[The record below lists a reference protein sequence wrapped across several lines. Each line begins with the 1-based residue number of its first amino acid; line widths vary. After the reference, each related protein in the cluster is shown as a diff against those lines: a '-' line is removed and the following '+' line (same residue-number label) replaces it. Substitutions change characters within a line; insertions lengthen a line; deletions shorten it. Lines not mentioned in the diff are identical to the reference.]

1 MNSPSNRVLLQTF
14 LLLAVVGCDPVP
26 VQYPPGTYPYP
37 SNSSS
42 QPTSNT
48 SNPGL
53 SNNPAQS
60 QIDKERRWAHAA
72 DTAQKAA
79 FIGGLF
85 GGPYGAPAS
94 MGLGALGF
102 LYGMI
107 TADAQIAEENAQAQ
121 AQYRTEAT
129 KDQQLEAA
137 IEQELEKQ
145 RALENKI
152 STTSTSS
159 SGSAPATRP
168 GIQPNQTQP
177 PVRQD
182 VLQQNKQPENV
193 TVASLGKPVAPPP
206 PPSPFKNVEIR
217 DTNGDG
223 IPDLWI
229 YYNPQKPG
237 EIVRQEEATKG
248 NGNVDTWS
256 YFKDGKLVRRE
267 VDSKGQGRADNFF
280 YYDNEKI
287 VREEHDETGQ
297 GRITYR
303 AFYQSGRIAKV
314 EKDTTNNGRP
324 DLWIYYDTTRD
335 GEVMTKEE
343 RDLNGDGIV
352 DLWTYFEN
360 GRMVRRDLSAVG
372 LELLTQQEKLPVPT
386 ADIKPIAAPGS

>member
-1 MNSPSNRVLLQTF
+1 MHSPSAQALLV
-14 LLLAVVGCDPVP
+14 LLLAVAGCDPIP
-26 VQYPPGTYPYP
+26 VQYPPGSAQSP
-37 SNSSS
+37 NSSS
-42 QPTSNT
+42 GVNSPQPDPPQVT
-48 SNPGL
+48 G
-53 SNNPAQS
+53 S
-60 QIDKERRWAHAA
+60 QRWQHAWDKAMEGVAM
-72 DTAQKAA
+72 
-79 FIGGLF
+79 GGSI
-85 GGPYGAPAS
+85 GGPYGAGG
-94 MGLGALGF
+94 GLIIGLITG
-102 LYGMI
+102 LI
-107 TADAQIAEENAQAQ
+107 TADAHYGEINKQI
-121 AQYRTEAT
+121 YTEHQ
-129 KDQQLEAA
+129 KDQQLETA

-145 RALENKI
+145 RALENQI
-152 STTSTSS
+152 ATTPTPS

-168 GIQPNQTQP
+168 AVQPNQTQP
-177 PVRQD
+177 PVRQGTP
-182 VLQQNKQPENV
+182 QQNKQPENIK
-193 TVASLGKPVAPPP
+193 VASISKPVAPVP

-267 VDSKGQGRADNFF
+267 VDSKGQGRADTFF
-280 YYDNEKI
+280 FYDNEKI
-287 VREEHDETGQ
+287 VREEHDEAGQ
-297 GRITYR
+297 GRITSR
-303 AFYQSGRIAKV
+303 AFYQNGRIAKV
-314 EKDTTNNGRP
+314 EKDTMDHGRP
-324 DLWIYYDTTRD
+324 DLWIYYDATRD
-335 GEVMTKEE
+335 GEVVLKEE